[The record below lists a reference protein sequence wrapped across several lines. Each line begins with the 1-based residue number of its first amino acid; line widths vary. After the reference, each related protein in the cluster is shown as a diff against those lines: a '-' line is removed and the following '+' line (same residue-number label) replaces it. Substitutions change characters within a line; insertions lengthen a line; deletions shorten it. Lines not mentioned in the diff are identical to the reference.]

1 MGQPLKL
8 LDKKIV
14 SRLLEAAA
22 KGHTRD
28 QCAYYAGIDPSTLYR
43 WINFAREGQQ
53 PYQAWY
59 RKFENARAKGASQ
72 LLETIKEASKTHWQ
86 AAAWLLER
94 CHDGYGKE
102 GPSPVQITIDAESV
116 DVQQLISE
124 YKNEIAPIINKPLI
138 DLDEE

>member
-8 LDKKIV
+8 LDKRIV
-14 SRLLEAAA
+14 SRLLEAAS
-22 KGHTRD
+22 KSQTRD

-43 WINFAREGQQ
+43 WINLAREGKQ
-53 PYQAWY
+53 PYQAFF
-59 RKFENARAKGASQ
+59 RKFENARAQGAAK
-72 LLETIKEASKTHWQ
+72 LLDTIQEASKTHWQ

-94 CHDGYGKE
+94 CHEGYTKDFV
-102 GPSPVQITIDAESV
+102 PPVQITIDAESV

-124 YKNEIAPIINKPLI
+124 YKNEIAPIIEKPII